1 MKKTVFLAVVAAFV
15 FCGFAGAEEKL
26 KIAVFDMAKVFKAY
40 EKTEAFT
47 KELEEWGN
55 KKKSEVEA
63 KKAEIEDLMKKFY
76 AQSALLSDEAKKT
89 KQKEIEE
96 KSAVY
101 QKRSQEIV
109 NEFSK
114 EEKNRTDVLVVD
126 ITVASEAVAKELKYD
141 LLFDKKA
148 LVFGGEDI
156 TDKVIKRINA
166 KKYRRTEKM
175 LTLSD
180 IASLTGGKLSGEYV

>member
-55 KKKSEVEA
+55 KKK
-63 KKAEIEDLMKKFY
+63 
-76 AQSALLSDEAKKT
+76 
-89 KQKEIEE
+89 KEIEE

-166 KKYRRTEKM
+166 KK
-175 LTLSD
+175 
-180 IASLTGGKLSGEYV
+180 